1 MSKPVLGLTVGA
13 ILGFL
18 DGASA
23 WFSPEARP
31 LMVTIVVGS
40 TLKGLATGLIAG
52 LIARWRRSMALGI
65 GAGLVVGFVLS
76 SLAAIGQTGHYF
88 EIVLPGML
96 VGAITGFVTQRYPH
110 FPNPNRAAPVWLFVL
125 VATTLWS
132 TVVRTHAQPP
142 APVDTLAPVA
152 RLVGRWTGTSE
163 GQPGKGQ
170 VERQY
175 ERVLGS
181 KFIQA
186 RNRSTYPPQ
195 DKNPKGETHEDIG
208 FFSFDKARKRV
219 LFRQFHVEGF
229 VNQYALDPSSTVERV
244 VFTSESIENIPA
256 GFRARETY
264 VFSGSDQLEE
274 IFEIAEPGK
283 DFEVYSRSRL
293 TRAK

>member
-31 LMVTIVVGS
+31 LMVAIVVGS

-52 LIARWRRSMALGI
+52 LVARWRRSMALGI
-65 GAGLVVGFVLS
+65 GAGLVAGFVLS
-76 SLAAIGQTGHYF
+76 SLAAIGQHGHYL

-96 VGAITGFVTQRYPH
+96 VGALTGFVTQRYPQ
-110 FPNPNRAAPVWLFVL
+110 FPKTNRAAPVWLFVL
-125 VATTLWS
+125 LAATLLN
-132 TVVRTHAQPP
+132 TVVRTQAQSGTPT
-142 APVDTLAPVA
+142 DTLDPVA

-181 KFIQA
+181 KFIQV

-195 DKNPKGETHEDIG
+195 EKNPKGETHEDIG

-219 LFRQFHVEGF
+219 VFRQFHVEGF
-229 VNQYALDPSSTVERV
+229 VNQYALDPSSTVDRV
-244 VFTSESIENIPA
+244 VFASESIENIPA

-264 VFSGSDQLEE
+264 VFWGSDQLEE
-274 IFEIAEPGK
+274 IFEIAEPSK

-293 TRAK
+293 TRLR

>member
-31 LMVTIVVGS
+31 LMLTIVVGS

-52 LIARWRRSMALGI
+52 LVARWRRSTALGI

-76 SLAAIGQTGHYF
+76 SLAAIGQNGHYL

-96 VGAITGFVTQRYPH
+96 VGALTGFVTQRYPQ
-110 FPNPNRAAPVWLFVL
+110 FPAPNRAVPVWLFVL
-125 VATTLWS
+125 IAATLLGTA
-132 TVVRTHAQPP
+132 VRAQSAAP
-142 APVDTLAPVA
+142 ADKLAPLA
-152 RLVGRWTGTSE
+152 RLVGGWAGTSE

-181 KFIQA
+181 KFIQV

-195 DKNPKGETHEDIG
+195 EKNPKGETHEDIG
-208 FFSFDKARKRV
+208 FFSFDSARKRIV
-219 LFRQFHVEGF
+219 FRQFHVEGF
-229 VNQYALDPSSTVERV
+229 VNQYALEPSSTVDRV

-283 DFEVYSRSRL
+283 DFAIYSRTRMSRV
-293 TRAK
+293 R

>member
-18 DGASA
+18 DGVSA

-31 LMVTIVVGS
+31 VVLTIVFGS

-52 LIARWRRSMALGI
+52 LVARGRRSMALGI
-65 GAGLVVGFVLS
+65 GTGLVVGFVLS
-76 SLAAIGQTGHYF
+76 SLAAIGQAGHYF

-96 VGAITGFVTQRYPH
+96 VGAITGFVTQRYPQ
-110 FPNPNRAAPVWLFVL
+110 FPTANRAAPVWLFVL
-125 VATTLWS
+125 LAATLLNTVAHTQ
-132 TVVRTHAQPP
+132 AQSAALTEP
-142 APVDTLAPVA
+142 LEPVA
-152 RLVGRWTGTSE
+152 RLVGRWTGTSD

-181 KFIQA
+181 KFIQV
-186 RNRSTYPPQ
+186 RNRSIYPPQ
-195 DKNPKGETHEDIG
+195 EKNPKGETHEDIG
-208 FFSFDKARKRV
+208 FFGFDKGRKLV
-219 LFRQFHVEGF
+219 VFRQFHTEGF
-229 VNQYALDPSSTVERV
+229 VNQYALDPSSAADRV
-244 VFTSESIENIPA
+244 VFTSESLENIPA

-293 TRAK
+293 SRVR